1 MSSAENPSH
10 IAELFSAFGPV
21 RIRRMFGGAGI
32 FADGTMFGLVAGGVI
47 YLKADELTIPA
58 FEREGLGPFTYAT
71 KTGTRSL
78 TSYWRIPER
87 LYDDPDELARWAAQA
102 LESARRTAPRA
113 SRVRK
118 RNPKASSGKAAHA
131 QDKANIKFGRRC
143 GAIEGIKR
151 P

>member
-1 MSSAENPSH
+1 VSSAENPAH

-21 RIRRMFGGAGI
+21 RVRRMFGGAGI

-47 YLKADELTIPA
+47 YLKTDERTIPA

-113 SRVRK
+113 SQD
-118 RNPKASSGKAAHA
+118 RNPQSESKQWK
-131 QDKANIKFGRRC
+131 GRARS
-143 GAIEGIKR
+143 R
-151 P
+151 